1 MTHTF
6 RELVVSGVLF
16 APFVTYAITVLVVI
30 LISRPVLRF
39 TEFAKLFS
47 HASIAELS
55 VYVTVLGLL
64 ILFI

>member
-39 TEFAKLFS
+39 T
-47 HASIAELS
+47 AS
-55 VYVTVLGLL
+55 LGLRTCSVMHRSL
-64 ILFI
+64 NSVST

>member
-1 MTHTF
+1 MISSSVGS
-6 RELVVSGVLF
+6 RAIELAGRF
-16 APFVTYAITVLVVI
+16 APVALVALIIVLVI
-30 LISRPVLRF
+30 QPVLRF
-39 TEFAKLFS
+39 AGFAKLFS

>member
-6 RELVVSGVLF
+6 RELVVGGVLL
-16 APFVTYAITVLVVI
+16 APFVTYAVAALAIVLI
-30 LISRPVLRF
+30 IRPVLRF

-55 VYVTVLGLL
+55 VYVTILGLL
-64 ILFI
+64 ILSI